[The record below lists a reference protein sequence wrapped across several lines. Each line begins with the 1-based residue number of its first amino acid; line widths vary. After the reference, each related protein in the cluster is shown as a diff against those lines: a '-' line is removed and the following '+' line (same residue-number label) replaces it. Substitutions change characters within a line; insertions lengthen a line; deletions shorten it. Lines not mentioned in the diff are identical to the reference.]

1 MHSYTGLCKRHSAKR
16 KVRKDNDTRET
27 INDNQSI
34 EENQTST
41 SSDQLQVYAKLE
53 KKILDKI
60 QGIENHIEQTISKKL
75 AENQKNIDE
84 KINKVSESYA
94 DSVRRSNSTS
104 EPTMDFRQIMRE
116 TKNEELVQQRQ
127 REARAQN
134 IVIHGFP
141 EENDTQ
147 EGNIEADTNTIKE
160 LLKII
165 EVEATPVSIVRLGKR
180 TESKRRPIKI
190 RMSTLNERE
199 LMMSSLGKL
208 KVAPEKFKKISI
220 TEDYTIEERQG
231 RLKTRS
237 RKLEIK
243 LRLKV
248 AETIFGEFEEVQKTD
263 YD

>member
-1 MHSYTGLCKRHSAKR
+1 MHSYTGLCKRHSAKY
-16 KVRKDNDTRET
+16 VRLDNDTRET

-41 SSDQLQVYAKLE
+41 SSDQLQVYTKLE

-60 QGIENHIEQTISKKL
+60 QGIENRIEQTISKKL

-147 EGNIEADTNTIKE
+147 EGNIEAGTNTIKE

-220 TEDYTIEERQG
+220 TEDYTIEERQVIKNKVEEA
-231 RLKTRS
+231 RNKT
-237 RKLEIK
+237 E
-243 LRLKV
+243 
-248 AETIFGEFEEVQKTD
+248 AEGGGNHIWRVRGSPKNGL
-263 YD
+263 